1 LQYHLNN
8 DHIKEW
14 SEELTKRGIT
24 VKAKAGLKALADY
37 QGKPLD
43 SQAPPRPSYSPELFV
58 DTVVDFI
65 VATDQVFFYFYF
77 YFYCTEYFFSSLLAL
92 WITRNFVPFVF
103 YLEKILRRKIYLIV
117 PQLEQEFWS
126 VWESILRCYPLKCR

>member
-1 LQYHLNN
+1 LRYHLIN

-14 SEELTKRGIT
+14 TNELTKRNIT

-58 DTVVDFI
+58 DTIVDFV
-65 VATDQVFFYFYF
+65 VATDQVFLYFHF
-77 YFYCTEYFFSSLLAL
+77 YFYCTKYFISSLLAL
-92 WITRNFVPFVF
+92 WITRNFVHSVF
-103 YLEKILRRKIYLIV
+103 YLKKILRRKIYLIV
-117 PQLEQEFWS
+117 QQLEQELWS
-126 VWESILRCYPLKCR
+126 V